1 MCHDESAPM
10 NNRVVRD
17 FWNEA
22 ACGEAAYAVGIDASN
37 RFSSQRET
45 RYELEPFIKPFAR
58 FEEGHE
64 QAVLEIGVGMGADH
78 EQWARSGPARLCGID
93 LTPRAV
99 DLTRERLALAHLESE
114 LRVADGERLPFPDA
128 TFDIVYSW
136 GVLHHS
142 ADTTQAFKEVAR
154 VLKPRGTA
162 RIMIYHKWSI
172 VGLLLWLRYG
182 RFSSSLASI
191 YANHL
196 ESPGTKAYSTR
207 EATAIVEASGLRA
220 VKMEVE
226 LSPGDLLS
234 GATGQRHR
242 GRLLSIARRLWPR
255 SLLLGVARQLG
266 LYLMIEAVRPSE

>member
-1 MCHDESAPM
+1 M
-10 NNRVVRD
+10 NNSVVRE

-22 ACGEAAYAVGIDASN
+22 ACGEAAYAVGSEALE

-45 RYELEPFIKPFAR
+45 RYELEPFIRPFAR
-58 FEEGHE
+58 FDEGHQ

-78 EQWARSGPARLCGID
+78 EQWARSRPSRLCGID

-99 DLTRERLALAHLESE
+99 DLTRERLALAGLQSE
-114 LRVADGERLPFPDA
+114 LRVADAEHLPFPDA
-128 TFDIVYSW
+128 TFQIVYSW

-142 ADTTQAFKEVAR
+142 ADTPQTFREVAR
-154 VLKPRGTA
+154 VLKPGGIA
-162 RIMIYHKWSI
+162 RLMIYHKWSL
-172 VGLLLWLRYG
+172 VGLVLWLRYG

-191 YANHL
+191 YAKHL
-196 ESPGTKAYSTR
+196 ESPGTKAYSTS
-207 EATAIVEASGLRA
+207 EAATMVEACGLRL
-220 VKMEVE
+220 VKMEVQ

-234 GATGQRHR
+234 GATGQRHH

-255 SLLLGVARQLG
+255 PMLRRVARRLG

>member
-1 MCHDESAPM
+1 M
-10 NNRVVRD
+10 NNSAVHD
-17 FWNEA
+17 YWNEA
-22 ACGEAAYAVGIDASN
+22 ACGEAAYAVGIEASE

-45 RYELEPFIKPFAR
+45 RYELEPFIRPFAR
-58 FEEGHE
+58 FEEGHR
-64 QAVLEIGVGMGADH
+64 QDVLEIGVGMGADH

-99 DLTRERLALAHLESE
+99 DLTRERLALANLQSE
-114 LRVADGERLPFPDA
+114 LQVADAERLPFPDA

-142 ADTTQAFKEVAR
+142 AETPQAFKEVAR
-154 VLKPRGTA
+154 VLKPGGIA
-162 RIMIYHKWSI
+162 RVMIYHKWSL
-172 VGLLLWLRYG
+172 VGVMLWLRYG
-182 RFSSSLASI
+182 GFSSNFASI
-191 YANHL
+191 YAKHL

-207 EATAIVEASGLRA
+207 EAAAMVEACGLRVA
-220 VKMEVE
+220 KMEVQ

-255 SLLLGVARQLG
+255 RILRSVARPLG
-266 LYLMIEAVRPSE
+266 LYLMIEAIRPSE